1 MHSGTTGVLSGYTF
15 WYYLRALILSECTF
29 GGDTLLLGSTPVSI
43 PFGALLGITGIKCQ
57 VPEGRCLGNS
67 LRSSGEHSP

>member
-29 GGDTLLLGSTPVSI
+29 GGYTLLRGSTPVSI
-43 PFGALLGITGIKCQ
+43 PFGSTLGYYWDRVSGT
-57 VPEGRCLGNS
+57 EGRCSGNS
-67 LRSSGEHSP
+67 LRF